1 MISNLT
7 NLTDVVNGARQG
19 DMRAELYREEKIQ
32 PLLREMLSRARRA
45 RETPLQFG
53 LDSAEIVDAA
63 VNDFLAC
70 SADVELSQLQDWEMV
85 EAVFDMLISRALRD
99 DGAHHGTE
107 HRSPLTQ
114 RPRFGDSTVNEEAK
128 AHADEPPEEED
139 TQHPLVGWLKRSRA
153 LMQRVHPAG
162 IQIVELRVDGY
173 QNREIAER
181 LGLGLRLVNRIVDD
195 MRTSWERATEEA

>member
-1 MISNLT
+1 M
-7 NLTDVVNGARQG
+7 DVVNGWRQG
-19 DMRAELYREEKIQ
+19 DMRAEAELDREEKLQ
-32 PLLREMLSRARRA
+32 PLLREILSRARRA

-63 VNDFLAC
+63 VNDFLAG
-70 SADVELSQLQDWEMV
+70 SADAELSQLQDWEMV
-85 EAVFDMLISRALRD
+85 EAVFDILIERALRD
-99 DGAHHGTE
+99 DEAHDGTE

-114 RPRFGDSTVNEEAK
+114 QPRLGDSKVNEDAK
-128 AHADEPPEEED
+128 AHADEPPEEN

-153 LMQRVHPAG
+153 LMQRVHPAA
-162 IQIVELRVDGY
+162 IQVVELRVNGY

-181 LGLGLRLVNRIVDD
+181 LGLGLRLVKRIVDD